1 MVKATKG
8 VKTSKTVA
16 KKKTATEKKPTA
28 AKKPVAA
35 KKAVKKVTKK
45 VTKKTALKKTDYV
58 AKIKGKKQEAHDKNW
73 LYIEVN
79 ANDLNQEL
87 EELENLDEVCE
98 AMADSLLEGDD
109 ILVDTEGPDGDF
121 TVRYYVDNLSPD
133 RKKFNW

>member
-16 KKKTATEKKPTA
+16 KKKTATVKKTA
-28 AKKPVAA
+28 ETKKPVA
-35 KKAVKKVTKK
+35 KKPVKKVTKK
-45 VTKKTALKKTDYV
+45 VTKKTALSKTDY
-58 AKIKGKKQEAHDKNW
+58 ASKIQNKKQEAHDKNW

-98 AMADSLLEGDD
+98 AMAESLLEGDD
-109 ILVDTEGPDGDF
+109 ILVDTEGPDGNF
-121 TVRYYVDNLSPD
+121 TVRYYVDNLSPE
-133 RKKFNW
+133 RHKFNW

>member
-16 KKKTATEKKPTA
+16 KKTVTAKKTAETKKPA
-28 AKKPVAA
+28 VKKPV
-35 KKAVKKVTKK
+35 KKVAKK
-45 VTKKTALKKTDYV
+45 VTKKTALKKADY
-58 AKIKGKKQEAHDKNW
+58 ATKIQNKKQEAHDKNW

-121 TVRYYVDNLSPD
+121 TVRYYVDNLSPN
-133 RKKFNW
+133 RNKFNW

>member
-16 KKKTATEKKPTA
+16 KKTVTAKKTAETKKPA
-28 AKKPVAA
+28 VKKPV
-35 KKAVKKVTKK
+35 KKVAKK
-45 VTKKTALKKTDYV
+45 VTKKTTWKKADQATE
-58 AKIKGKKQEAHDKNW
+58 IQSKKQEAHDKNW

-121 TVRYYVDNLSPD
+121 TVRYYVDNLSPN
-133 RKKFNW
+133 RNKFNW